1 MTTEF
6 TEPTSLVPPAGQAPR
21 LSEEQLHHVFLAA
34 CEFMAAAIAQRPER
48 LTDNSLAGADAV
60 TVMGAFVTLKR
71 SGRLRACCGTLGRPM
86 RLFNALREAALRT
99 ATDDIRLP
107 TISPMELSHLDV
119 EVSLLHSFVPISLPA
134 AARAD
139 AVAVGR
145 HGLQIQRGPAAG
157 LLLPSVGREH
167 GFTAE
172 EFLRQVCIK
181 AGLPTSAWQEEDAS
195 IQTFEA
201 VTVTGPFATESLV
214 DVVASRPLLS
224 REELQRLT
232 VHSAANLAALRT
244 GRHSQLLSGRLLG
257 RHGQRPSCVAADCRR
272 VGCCAFLPTF
282 PPSRHAIAV
291 NTVRSDGSRRQRA
304 ASRSDSAS
312 VRAS

>member
-1 MTTEF
+1 MTTDF
-6 TEPTSLVPPAGQAPR
+6 TEPTSLVPPAEQAPR
-21 LSEEQLHHVFLAA
+21 LSEEQLHQVFVAA
-34 CEFMAAAIAQRPER
+34 CEFVAAAIAQRPER

-86 RLFNALREAALRT
+86 RLFHALREAALRT

-107 TISPMELSHLDV
+107 TISPMELSYLDV

-145 HGLQIQRGPAAG
+145 HGLQIQRGSAAG

-201 VTVTGPFATESLV
+201 VPISRTLRHGIAGRRCLGPTRYCPGRTATIDRS
-214 DVVASRPLLS
+214 
-224 REELQRLT
+224 
-232 VHSAANLAALRT
+232 
-244 GRHSQLLSGRLLG
+244 LG
-257 RHGQRPSCVAADCRR
+257 RQSGSLWRR
-272 VGCCAFLPTF
+272 ARLPATTW
-282 PPSRHAIAV
+282 PIAR
-291 NTVRSDGSRRQRA
+291 TARSTP
-304 ASRSDSAS
+304 
-312 VRAS
+312 